1 MNEAARTGEVG
12 ETVTT
17 PNSAPT
23 DEPSAHAPVSAGDH
37 PPKAVGE
44 RHLLTPT
51 VANELVKLSEQHA
64 QGVISDTEFLRA
76 RDQLL
81 G

>member
-1 MNEAARTGEVG
+1 M
-12 ETVTT
+12 T
-17 PNSAPT
+17 PTSSLP
-23 DEPSAHAPVSAGDH
+23 DRPSAQVPVSAGH
-37 PPKAVGE
+37 ASEGVGE
-44 RHLLTPT
+44 QHALTPA

-76 RDQLL
+76 RDELL